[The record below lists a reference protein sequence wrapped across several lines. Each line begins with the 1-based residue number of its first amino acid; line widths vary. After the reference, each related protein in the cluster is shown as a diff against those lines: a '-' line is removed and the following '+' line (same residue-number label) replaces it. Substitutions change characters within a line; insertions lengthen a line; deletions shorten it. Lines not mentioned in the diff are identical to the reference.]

1 MFKKSNES
9 QNESKPVGKKEKT
22 LKRIGYVVLIIC
34 ALLFILIRCAV
45 ADTTPDENNFKD
57 AKIVDVMNGSNDK
70 KIGES
75 SVLKMNSEDV
85 TDEFLVK
92 WVENH
97 VVPGKF
103 NWAVIVYKDKGKDN
117 FGVYSI
123 GKEIITKDVGL
134 TREIDGSYMLGNP
147 TEETKNYSIN
157 DGKLVEVK

>member
-9 QNESKPVGKKEKT
+9 KPVEEKGSKMKKV
-22 LKRIGYVVLIIC
+22 GYVVIIIS
-34 ALLFILIRCAV
+34 ILILILVRCAV
-45 ADTTPDENNFKD
+45 SNTTPDEINFKN
-57 AKIVDVMNGSNDK
+57 AQIVDVMNGSNDK

-75 SVLKMNSEDV
+75 SVLRMNSEDV

-97 VVPGKF
+97 VVPGNF
-103 NWAVIVYKDKGKDN
+103 NWAVIIYKDKGKDN

-123 GKEIITKDVGL
+123 GEEIITKDVGL

-147 TEETKNYSIN
+147 TEQTKEYSIK
-157 DGKLVEVK
+157 DGSLVERK